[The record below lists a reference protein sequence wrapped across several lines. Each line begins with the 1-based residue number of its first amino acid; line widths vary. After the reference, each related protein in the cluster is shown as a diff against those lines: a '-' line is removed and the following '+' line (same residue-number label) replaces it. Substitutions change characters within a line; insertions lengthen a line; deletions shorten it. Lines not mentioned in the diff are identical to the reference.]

1 MIFSLIGKGMLKI
14 GVHEYS
20 GHTEKPGIFGGN
32 GLSDFLINYSVLF
45 LIVFLSIALHHKI
58 TVGPHSQNQL
68 ESTLFQ
74 ALSVAFLLI
83 VIEAF
88 VLIGYV
94 VLTEA

>member
-1 MIFSLIGKGMLKI
+1 MGFSFIGKGMLKI

-32 GLSDFLINYSVLF
+32 GFSDFLINYSVVF

-58 TVGPHSQNQL
+58 TVGPHSQNEL
-68 ESTLFQ
+68 ESTFFQ
-74 ALSVAFLLI
+74 ALSIAFLLI

-88 VLIGYV
+88 VLIGYAV
-94 VLTEA
+94 IIDA